1 MLLIYENTRKKIP
14 GIFYFIFLCYVND
27 YRQKLNIFSSLDEV
41 VFVNDE
47 SNKGTEMVRSN
58 IV

>member
-1 MLLIYENTRKKIP
+1 MKIREKKIP